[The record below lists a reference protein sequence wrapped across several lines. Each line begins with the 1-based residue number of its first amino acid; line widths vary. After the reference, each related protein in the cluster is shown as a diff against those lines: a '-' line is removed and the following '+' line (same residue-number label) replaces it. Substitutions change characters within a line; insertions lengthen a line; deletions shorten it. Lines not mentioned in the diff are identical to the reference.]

1 MDSLSRVF
9 QSLAQGKVG
18 SLLTE
23 GGQIRTVLLILG
35 LFMAGV
41 SLLYIRSNAD
51 AATGPARALTVDT
64 SQVVFEDAY
73 NVEQRF
79 AGRVEAQRE
88 TRLAFER
95 AGLVTKVS
103 VEEGDRVSQ
112 GQVIATMDVEPLISQ
127 KTRLEADRTQVLA
140 QLELARL
147 TTERQKKLSKDGFSS
162 IQRYDDARLSVA
174 AFEAS
179 VASINAAIQSV
190 DIDLEKSVLVA
201 PYDGVVGAVLVDD
214 GAVINAG
221 TGVADVLDSRAIQ
234 ARIGLPPKVA
244 AVLEV
249 GAMVRLAYADQE
261 YQARLVAVRS
271 DLDART
277 QTIAALFELSPS
289 IAIPYG
295 EVVHFLHEQV
305 TQARGTWLPLSAL
318 VEGEK
323 GLWSVYVAKDEDG
336 VRRIGRES
344 VEIIHTEGGQ
354 VYVRGTLA
362 PAARVLVGGTN
373 RVAPGQRVALA
384 E

>member
-1 MDSLSRVF
+1 MESLSRFF
-9 QSLAQGKVG
+9 QSIVQGKVA
-18 SLLTE
+18 TFCAD
-23 GGQIRTVLLILG
+23 GGQIRAVLLILG
-35 LFMAGV
+35 FFMAGL

-64 SQVVFEDAY
+64 AQVAFEDSY

-103 VEEGDRVSQ
+103 VEEGDRVTQ
-112 GQVIATMDVEPLISQ
+112 GQVIATMDVEPLNSQ
-127 KTRLEADRTQVLA
+127 KTRLEADRTQALA

-147 TTERQKKLSKDGFSS
+147 TTKRQQALSKDGFSAV
-162 IQRYDDARLSVA
+162 QRYDDARLSAA

-190 DIDLEKSVLVA
+190 NIDLRKSVLVA

-221 TGVADVLDSRAIQ
+221 TGVADVLDSRAMQ

-244 AVLEV
+244 SKLDV
-249 GAMVRLAYADQE
+249 GAVFRLAYADQE
-261 YQARLVAVRS
+261 HDASLIAVRP
-271 DLDART
+271 DLDTRT
-277 QTIAALFELSPS
+277 QTIAALFELGQS
-289 IAIPYG
+289 IRIPYG
-295 EVVHFLHEQV
+295 EVVHFLYEQE
-305 TQARGTWLPLSAL
+305 TEARGTWLPLSAL

-336 VRRIGRES
+336 VRLIGRES
-344 VEIIHTEGGQ
+344 VEIIHTEGEQ
-354 VYVRGTLA
+354 VYVRGTISPSA
-362 PAARVLVGGTN
+362 HVLIGGTN